1 MFIDPNIHLIEP
13 PIIHVQSDGSNIGGV
28 DPAHYSYQIVPDT
41 VNQGLLLNTAG
52 TTQQGKYPAW
62 LWGAH
67 PRPIKSTSGKF
78 SLSYSAIFGGDLR
91 GMNVFETD
99 TILISQCADG
109 KRRKFNLSLQRHAT
123 TGQIDIGNWT
133 NTKIMT
139 GPIQRE
145 TNYNVRI
152 DYSWNAV
159 KNICSVVTYE
169 LNSVR
174 YEIPLALQNMPA
186 TDTNWS
192 IGALPQIQLGSLPSA
207 QAWNVKISKLDY
219 WWY

>member
-1 MFIDPNIHLIEP
+1 MYIDPNIHLIEP

-28 DPAHYSYQIVPDT
+28 APAKYSYQIVPDA

-52 TTQQGKYPAW
+52 TTEQGKYPAF

-78 SLSYSAIFGGDLR
+78 SMSYSAVFGGDTR

-99 TILISQCADG
+99 TILIAQCVDG
-109 KRRKFNLSLQRHAT
+109 KRRKFNLSLQRHAA

-133 NTKIMT
+133 NTKILT
-139 GPIQRE
+139 GAIE
-145 TNYNVRI
+145 TEKNYDVRI
-152 DYSWNAV
+152 DYAWNSTR
-159 KNICSVVTYE
+159 NICSVLTYE
-169 LNSVR
+169 LNGTR
-174 YEIPLALQNMPA
+174 YDIPAALQNMAA
-186 TDTNWS
+186 TESGWS
-192 IGALPQIQLGSLPSA
+192 IGALPQIQLGSTPSA
-207 QAWNVKISKLDY
+207 QPWNVKISKLDY